1 MGLDPVVADPER
13 VGLTGLKRRSADRH
27 EHQQR
32 RRIRLLVLL
41 LLALAGCDGEE
52 PPSAD
57 RTAPPSREERLN
69 ERLSGTVRVAT
80 APVTQPF
87 ATGVAANFEDETP
100 VEVEVTEVDS
110 RAALARLCAG
120 EVAMAAVDLP
130 VVREGAGPARAGAIA
145 FPDELRRSC
154 RRNGVE
160 PLRVDLGFLAVAVV
174 ASSELGLD
182 CMSLAEL
189 RRVWRAGSPVHRYE
203 LYGAAPGTAA
213 FELFAREVIGRGDGI
228 RAGWTQVEDAATIR
242 ERLAADD
249 KA

>member
-41 LLALAGCDGEE
+41 LPLPLAGCDGEE

-69 ERLSGTVRVAT
+69 ERLSGTVRIAT

-100 VEVEVTEVDS
+100 VDVEVTEVDS

-120 EVAMAAVDLP
+120 EVAMAALDRP
-130 VVREGAGPARAGAIA
+130 AVREGAGLARAGAIA
-145 FPDELRRSC
+145 FPDSPRRSC

-160 PLRVDLGFLAVAVV
+160 LLRVDLGFLAVAVV
-174 ASSELGLD
+174 A
-182 CMSLAEL
+182 
-189 RRVWRAGSPVHRYE
+189 
-203 LYGAAPGTAA
+203 
-213 FELFAREVIGRGDGI
+213 
-228 RAGWTQVEDAATIR
+228 
-242 ERLAADD
+242 
-249 KA
+249 